1 MEAGMIIVLL
11 SIISI
16 LPEMIEHLGVFVQ
29 TIELLLFRGL
39 SMM

>member
-16 LPEMIEHLGVFVQ
+16 LPEMIEHGVFVP
-29 TIELLLFRGL
+29 TIELLLIRGL